1 MVEGLNA
8 LAELADWVLPGIGEG
23 EILTGYTKP
32 EDIARFYLERGAR
45 GVIIKLGARGAYFRT
60 ADDAGVVA
68 AQPVAKVVDTVGA
81 GDGFAVGVVSAL
93 LEGRPLPEA
102 VARGNRI
109 GALAIQVIGI
119 TYSLAYLDRAN
130 FGFASAAGIN
140 QDLGISKGLASL
152 IGALFFLGY
161 FFFQIPGAIYAERR
175 SVKKLVFW
183 SLILWG
189 GCASLTG
196 IVSNIPS
203 LMVIRFLLGVVE
215 AAVMPAMLIF
225 ISNWFTK
232 RERSRANT
240 FLILGNP
247 VTVLWMSV
255 VSGYLV
261 HSFGWRHMFI
271 AEGAPAIIRAV
282 CWWFIVQDKPAE
294 VSWLTQ
300 QQKDDL
306 AETLRAEQAAIK
318 PVRNY
323 GEAFRSPAVIKLC
336 AQYFCWS
343 IGVYGFVLWL
353 PSILKNGS
361 TLGMVETGWLSALP
375 YLAAT
380 IAMLAASWASD
391 KLNRRKVFV
400 WPCLLIGAAAFAASY
415 AVGSTHFWISYALLV
430 VAGAAMYA
438 PYGPFFAIV
447 PELLPKNVAGGAM
460 ALINSMGALGSFVG
474 SYVVGYLN
482 GATGSPAASY
492 SFMSVA
498 LVAAVI
504 LTLAVKPQPPAS
516 AKLVANPL
524 QGK

>member
-1 MVEGLNA
+1 MPA
-8 LAELADWVLPGIGEG
+8 TLAPRRWCTIMPIV
-23 EILTGYTKP
+23 
-32 EDIARFYLERGAR
+32 F
-45 GVIIKLGARGAYFRT
+45 
-60 ADDAGVVA
+60 
-68 AQPVAKVVDTVGA
+68 
-81 GDGFAVGVVSAL
+81 
-93 LEGRPLPEA
+93 
-102 VARGNRI
+102 
-109 GALAIQVIGI
+109 I

-140 QDLGISKGLASL
+140 KDLGISAGLASL

-175 SVKKLVFW
+175 SVRRLVFV
-183 SLILWG
+183 SLLLWG
-189 GCASLTG
+189 GCAALTG
-196 IVSNIPS
+196 VVSNIAS
-203 LMVIRFLLGVVE
+203 LIAIRFLLGVVE

-261 HSFGWRHMFI
+261 HSFGWRQMFI
-271 AEGAPAIIRAV
+271 AEGVPAIAWAV
-282 CWWFIVQDKPAE
+282 FWWFAARDKPSDVAWLSAE
-294 VSWLTQ
+294 E
-300 QQKDDL
+300 KRAL
-306 AETLRAEQAAIK
+306 AATLAAEQAAIK
-318 PVRNY
+318 PVPNY
-323 GEAFRSPAVIKLC
+323 AQAFRSPAVVKLC

-361 TLGMVETGWLSALP
+361 ALGMVATGWLSALP
-375 YLAAT
+375 YLMAT

-391 KLNRRKVFV
+391 KLNVRKAFV
-400 WPCLLIGAAAFAASY
+400 WPFLLVGAVAFALSY
-415 AVGSTHFWISYALLV
+415 VWGATHFWWSYALLV
-430 VAGAAMYA
+430 VAGASMYA

-474 SYVVGYLN
+474 SYFVGYLN
-482 GATGSPAASY
+482 GTTGSPAASY
-492 SFMSVA
+492 AFMSAA
-498 LVAAVI
+498 LVAAVL
-504 LTLAVKPQPPAS
+504 LTLAVKAEPAG
-516 AKLVANPL
+516 AAVLGRAQAPVH
-524 QGK
+524 GE